1 MEKEWD
7 AILSLHPPQTSV
19 TSPQT
24 SVIIPQPTPCMDFI
38 DGSLRRLVPPR
49 GQMEELL
56 FPQDRQWLEFQF
68 FTLKGARPF
77 QAGLDFESGTALRVT
92 GSPVQRKKLGKS
104 LLPLLP
110 PCEFLTLPEPNG
122 RKAQLTLS
130 DSPSH
135 PRSLP
140 GAWDCQAGKQG
151 SFILH
156 NAWGQTAP
164 ERRRGRRLSGQEC
177 THLDLGRLL

>member
-1 MEKEWD
+1 MLSLVYVFLLLQLGTWYRESVRAGWNMNDWQGSPPGGEELEPELGRPWLFCPTWCLPRCWPLVQGPVVSRTRLSAGSSRGDLINLEKEWD

-68 FTLKGARPF
+68 FTL
-77 QAGLDFESGTALRVT
+77 
-92 GSPVQRKKLGKS
+92 
-104 LLPLLP
+104 
-110 PCEFLTLPEPNG
+110 
-122 RKAQLTLS
+122 
-130 DSPSH
+130 
-135 PRSLP
+135 
-140 GAWDCQAGKQG
+140 
-151 SFILH
+151 
-156 NAWGQTAP
+156 
-164 ERRRGRRLSGQEC
+164 
-177 THLDLGRLL
+177 